1 MLPYRHT
8 STPICIHGLSES
20 GRRCLGVGGREGP
33 RGGSRGP
40 CGILLTVLGF
50 CPKRRGACRTTYWTP
65 GRMRSQAVC
74 LRPGD
79 PWEETIHSS
88 VSTVNPGPAGPPA
101 GWKLGAPLEVAP
113 CSDSG
118 LLQANN
124 DSSKTP
130 AHSLMGSSPGW
141 KRPVTSCDLVHGQ
154 FRGNVRNNWVLSGRT
169 GFLDG
174 SVGKN
179 LLARQKTWVHLLGWE
194 DPWRIWQPT
203 PVLLLG
209 KSHGQRSLV
218 GYSPRGRKES
228 DTTE

>member
-130 AHSLMGSSPGW
+130 AHSWILI
-141 KRPVTSCDLVHGQ
+141 V
-154 FRGNVRNNWVLSGRT
+154 
-169 GFLDG
+169 
-174 SVGKN
+174 
-179 LLARQKTWVHLLGWE
+179 
-194 DPWRIWQPT
+194 
-203 PVLLLG
+203 
-209 KSHGQRSLV
+209 
-218 GYSPRGRKES
+218 
-228 DTTE
+228 

>member
-74 LRPGD
+74 LRAGD

-154 FRGNVRNNWVLSGRT
+154 FRGNVRNNWVLSGRK

-174 SVGKN
+174 SVG
-179 LLARQKTWVHLLGWE
+179 
-194 DPWRIWQPT
+194 
-203 PVLLLG
+203 
-209 KSHGQRSLV
+209 
-218 GYSPRGRKES
+218 
-228 DTTE
+228 